1 MQILSNFQPGVYIF
15 KYPIG
20 KIDISIIRNVFDS
33 ICDIMPED
41 VDVLAI
47 PDVFDFKEL
56 SLDSLVY
63 LKDEIDKVILE
74 KKRGA

>member
-1 MQILSNFQPGVYIF
+1 MRLLSKFQPGVYIF
-15 KYPIG
+15 KYPIEG
-20 KIDISIIRNVFDS
+20 IDISIIRNVFDS

-74 KKRGA
+74 KKRGV